1 MLLVVSLASFCGN
14 EKKSLQNR
22 PLTKD
27 ELYLARSYAKVAD
40 ARDRLLK
47 DPVSAESLFVQLD
60 STIDTLRISNTI
72 KMLNENPDRWAFVFL
87 EIEKE
92 LRASSQGENLE
103 DTRGGSGTTADIEDN
118 DERHQ

>member
-1 MLLVVSLASFCGN
+1 MLLVVSLSAFCGN
-14 EKKSLQNR
+14 EEKSLQNR
-22 PLTKD
+22 PLTED
-27 ELYLARSYAKVAD
+27 EMYLARSYAKVAD

-47 DPVSAESLFVQLD
+47 DPISAESLFVQLD

-72 KMLNENPDRWAFVFL
+72 KMLNEDPDRWTFVFL

-103 DTRGGSGTTADIEDN
+103 DTRGGSGTAADIED
-118 DERHQ
+118 DDKRH